1 MTEKECAQIL
11 AIVRAV
17 YPHVPIKDPKGMVAG
32 WMLELSEY
40 DSQTV
45 LNAARLHISTNK
57 YFPNPANIKENI
69 VKAQLVYQPVTELK
83 QIKASMTDTDEVEK
97 KIRAVWED
105 LGGCW

>member
-1 MTEKECAQIL
+1 MNMLTQKE
-11 AIVRAV
+11 
-17 YPHVPIKDPKGMVAG
+17 
-32 WMLELSEY
+32 
-40 DSQTV
+40 
-45 LNAARLHISTNK
+45 NAHSGNVNANVARLHISTNK